1 MFLAEDPFRFARR
14 VASAHAGRQE
24 AEALL
29 RYNLYVDSMPTDE
42 IPPLDSTQIK
52 RIMSSALNVKRLKG
66 KRLDTSML
74 VKEINKDYARTMNK
88 IIFDMNYKDPNQA
101 DLFDSLALP
110 PLPEDEDVPEFG
122 TVRIPDHNF
131 PEQFSEFT
139 FHSFLTKPEVINA
152 IVKVRGECNRI
163 QSLNLFNTFF
173 TKSVRMDEFE
183 QMQYQANHQVVNNLK
198 ESWVTTLKNAI
209 KNSLR
214 AVGKGWF
221 NLHERNKEV
230 YDISKLK
237 KFMVMINFMMQ
248 DSLRFLVESNLE
260 AYASFMENAA
270 LGTTVVKSPSE
281 VNQEFE
287 SDQQR
292 YSARKNPLFLVD
304 LLVKDNEFTFST
316 PIDVCE
322 DAPLAIFD
330 KVLTSLQD
338 IPQLEPQV
346 MEDLFWAHKP
356 MLAAVHRG
364 EDHVEGVRSRIQEA
378 LLSCLR
384 PLQEYM
390 HTFDEYVEFAKLDP
404 AEYVKQFEDGKQ
416 TIVQLKQEVNHH
428 LSERR
433 RIETTIPVS
442 ISIGMFTV
450 NCLQLRNFLADK
462 RAQLAKLVLEA
473 LAKRARAVSDKIH
486 GEFQKVF
493 IELQKRPDCIEELVS
508 LREYMAKIPAET
520 ADCAGWIK
528 EMGVYYDVLEDFK
541 FPLVP
546 EDFNQKWVSYGW
558 PRKISERIEEVD
570 RLLEHDKS
578 RFQTDLIRDKETFFI
593 ELEEFQRVISGFS
606 RHTNLQKV
614 ATVAEEVAR
623 LQSQLNNA
631 QAKSKK
637 YNSRDVLFGFE
648 VTEFEDLEKVQ
659 KMFEPYYNLWT
670 TANNWLKW
678 REEWMKGP
686 FHTLDY
692 EQMDSDLSN
701 AWKVMYKAVKFFQD
715 KGPGQYEIAT
725 ELKQQMDDFKPHMP
739 MVTALRNPGMR
750 DRHWIKIREET
761 ELDLAP
767 TDDQTLETLLK
778 LNLAPHMEEISK
790 VAQVAGKEFA
800 IEQALDKME
809 GEWADISFEILE
821 YRKTGTYVVKGSDD
835 IIQLLDDHIAMTQ
848 SMSFSAFKKPFEER
862 IGKWEV
868 KLQLISDIIDEWLAC
883 QRNWLYLEPI
893 FSSDDIN
900 RQMPTEGKRF
910 STVDRMW
917 RKVMGNA
924 AKNPSVMA
932 VTSIDKVLD
941 TFQECNKL
949 LDLIQKGLSDYL
961 ETKRTSFPRFYFL
974 SNDEL
979 LEILSQTKDP
989 KAVQPHLRKCFEA
1002 IASIKFEE
1010 DLKMSSMT
1018 SMEKEVVE
1026 FCEPLYPKGNVEN
1039 WLLEVERVM
1048 RKSLRLIL
1056 KDATSV
1062 YKKTKRTEWVTM
1074 WPGQVVIAGSQV
1086 HWTQEVETALR
1097 KAGAAGL
1104 ERLYKKLCGQ
1114 LDDLTALIRG
1124 GKLTRMERMTLG
1136 SLIVIDVH
1144 ARDVVDRMVQGGV
1157 NDIREFEWIS
1167 QLRYY
1172 MDGDQVLVKMVN
1184 TNFNYGYE
1192 YLGNT
1197 GRLVITPLTDRCY
1210 ITLTGALHLQLGG
1223 APAGPAGTGKTET
1236 TKDLAKALARQCVVF
1251 NCSDGLDYKM
1261 MGRFFSGLAQA
1272 GAWACFDEFNRIDIE
1287 VLSVIAQQLLTIQ
1300 QAIMIKAE
1308 TFMFEQRE
1316 IALNSNC
1323 GFFITMN
1330 PGYAG
1335 RTELPDNLKALFRPV
1350 AMMIPDYA
1358 LIAEIILFSAGFE
1371 MGRVLAQKM
1380 VKMYSLCSEQLSQQ
1394 DHYDFGMR
1402 AVKSVLVMAGELRR
1416 SNPDSGEDVVLIRA
1430 MRDSNVPKFLAE
1442 DLPLFQGILQDLF
1455 PGVEL
1460 PEHDYG
1466 ALQVQIEN
1474 TLRAKNLQVAP
1485 ILIKKCIQLYETMI
1499 VRHGVMLVGPTG
1511 GGKTTCYQVLEDVL
1525 TTLRE
1530 NGHDDPTFQNVESFV
1545 LNPKCI
1551 SMGELYG
1558 EFDPI
1563 SLEWSDGLVAYI
1575 IRQVVV
1581 DETEDQKWIVFDG
1594 PVDALWIENM
1604 NTVLDDNKLLCLA
1617 NSERIKLN
1625 NTIHLL
1631 FEVADLAVA
1640 SPATVSRCGMVY
1652 MEPEDLGWRPFV
1664 QTWITSLPE
1673 EIPEE
1678 LREHI
1683 MMEQFEMYIDPGL
1696 QFIRSSDCRELLPT
1710 TDNSL
1715 VHGLCSFFSSLLEN
1729 PDHPILWDELLADDQ
1744 KAKNFLNMCFAFS
1757 YTWSLGGSI
1766 DGESQLNFD
1775 TFFRDTLANI
1785 VVFPGAGM
1793 VYDYFLDFETKTL
1806 QPWNDIVP
1814 KFEFNREIPYFQMLV
1829 PTVDT
1834 VRFSYLL
1841 DKLIKVQKACLFVGE
1856 TGVGK
1861 SVITQKALADKVEEG
1876 DILNICLSFSAQ
1888 TSSARTQEIIEGKLE
1903 KKRKNMRGPPV
1914 GKKMVLFV
1922 DDINMPKLDT
1932 YGAQPPIELLRQYLD
1947 FGGFY
1952 DREKLF
1958 WMDIVDVTLVAACAP
1973 PGGGRNA
1980 MTARLTRHFNQLFIP
1995 APSENSLKRI
2005 FNAIMEGFLE
2015 PFQPKVKS
2023 MASALVDAS
2032 VEVYN
2037 RISAELL
2044 PTPSRS
2050 HYTFNLRDLSKVF
2063 QGILQARVSS
2073 VPMPDI
2079 MLRLWCHEEM
2089 RVFHD
2094 RLIDKHDK
2102 EWFTELLIEM
2112 LRRHFSVGWTHEDT
2126 FEQQPIIFGDFAR
2139 MGVAV
2144 EDRVYEEIPNIRRVA
2159 KLLDDYLDEY
2169 NMNSKKEMRLVF
2181 FTDAI
2186 EHVSRIQRIIRQ
2198 PRGNALLVGVGGCGK
2213 RSLTRLACTMAEYQ
2227 CFEIELTKGYG
2238 MNEFRDD
2245 LKKLYTM
2252 TAVDGEQVVFLLS
2265 DTQIAEEEFLEDVNN
2280 ILNSGEVPNLFET
2293 DEYEKLLA
2301 GVAPFAREKG
2311 FGESRDALHNC
2322 MVERVR
2328 DNLHIVLTMSPVGEL
2343 FRSRCRQYPSLVNC
2357 CTIDWFSVWPRDA
2370 LLSVSRNFL
2379 FDEDLGSQEVSEAVA
2394 QLCVYVHESVTSM
2407 SEVFYNEQRRRN
2419 YTTPTSYLELINLYT
2434 ATLEAKRNEI
2444 VGNRDRLRNGVKK
2457 LLDTNESVGVMQ
2469 VELNEIQP
2477 ILKQKSIDTE
2487 KLLAQVAKEQEVADG
2502 VRKVVMAEE
2511 AVVSEQTKE
2520 TEALA
2525 ADAQKDLDA
2534 ALPALEGAIAAL
2546 NSLNKGDISEIKS
2559 FTSPPPLVMLVMEAV
2574 CILCKAK
2581 PDWPTAKSLLTD
2593 ANFLK
2598 NLIQFDKDNI
2608 PEPVLKKLNKYLGDP
2623 NFNPTSV
2630 GRVSNAAKSL
2640 CMWCIA
2646 IAGYSVIAKEVAPK
2660 RARLAEASEMLR
2672 QSQAQLQEKQDKL
2685 AEVENQLAALRA
2697 TYETAL
2703 AEKVQLSERLDDV
2716 SKRIQRASK
2725 LISALGE
2732 EQSRWE
2738 TSSENYNAQLPHLV
2752 GDVFLSV
2759 CCVAYFGAFTSAYRK
2774 QLVEDW
2780 HAKAVEA
2787 KIPCSEKFD
2796 LINTV
2801 GDPVQIRDW
2810 QIAGLPSDD
2819 VSVENGI
2826 LVTQGRRWPLMIDP
2840 QGQANRWIKN
2850 LETKNNLKVIR
2861 LSEPNYLR
2869 TLENAIRIGAPVLL
2883 EHIGETLDPSLEPI
2897 LMKQTFKLSG
2907 RTVIRIGDTD
2917 VDYDPTFRFYI
2928 TTKLANPHYLPE
2940 VCIKVTIINF
2950 TVTLTGLED
2959 QLLADVVRAE
2969 RQELEEQK
2977 DRLVVSMAADKRQLK
2992 DLEDKILRLLSA
3004 TEGNILDDEVVI
3016 NTLNESKVTSGIIS
3030 VRVKEA
3036 EETEVE
3042 INIARERYRS
3052 VATRGS
3058 ILYFVL
3064 ADIANIDPM
3073 YQYSLEYFKNLF
3085 NLVLEVA
3092 EKSEDLE
3099 TRLKTLI
3106 TDSTSATY
3114 KNVCRGLFDNDK
3126 VIFSFMMC
3134 VSIMLKEDKIPRASW
3149 MYLLR
3154 GNTLINRST
3163 QPECDADW
3171 VTPKMW
3177 DQVVGLQTNIKGFDK
3192 LVISLNE
3199 ESQDWKTW
3207 FDSDEPH
3214 KAKLPG
3220 EWDTSLDDF
3229 QRMLVV
3235 RALRPEKVMFS
3246 ITEFVIAH
3254 LGPEFVVA
3262 PPFDLESVFGDTHAT
3277 SPIIL
3282 ILSPG
3287 ADPTDALLKFAK
3299 AKEYS
3304 DRMHIMSLGQGQGPL
3319 AAKLISKATM
3329 RGDWVLL
3336 QNCHLAASWM
3346 PSLEKIIEGFHQAGA
3361 DIHEDFRLWLT
3372 SMPTK
3377 SFPVSVLQA
3386 GVKLTNEA
3394 PKGLVNNLTRS
3405 FHDISAEQFE
3415 GCTKPTAF
3423 KKLLFGL
3430 VFFHGL
3436 LLERRKF
3443 GPLGWNIT
3451 YEFTDTD
3458 RQVGMSYLKMILELE
3473 DDINWKALR
3482 YLTGDIIY
3490 GGRVTDDWDRR
3501 CLKSILDQF
3510 YHADFLV
3517 DGFKITKSGVYRVP
3531 DEGPQESFL
3540 TYIASLPVTDPPE
3553 VFGLHD
3559 NANISYQNQ
3568 ETDRILTTISNTQPR
3583 DNSASTAQ
3591 KPEEIVA
3598 DLATEILGKLP
3609 KALSQDEA
3617 TSTPGRG
3624 RSLPIVAGNSLSTVL
3639 LQEMVRFNKLLRT
3652 MSSSLVQLGKAIK
3665 GMVVMSE
3672 QLEAMFYSMLNNE
3685 VPQMWA
3691 TVAYPSLKPLGS
3703 WVTDLHK
3710 RIQFLR
3716 KWLSEGQPPAYWLP
3730 GFFFPQG
3737 FMTGVLQNHARKY
3750 QIPIDTLSFSY
3761 SVLKTE
3767 HGEAIVD
3774 PPEDGVFVYG
3784 LFFDGGRWDRE
3795 RRLLGNSLPG
3805 EIHST
3810 LPVIH
3815 FKPTPN
3821 LVRNP
3826 EDYNAPLY
3834 KTSRRAGVL
3843 STTGHSTNFVVAI
3856 DLPTDMEPAY
3866 WIRQG
3871 TALLCALND

>member
-1236 TKDLAKALARQCVVF
+1236 TKDLAKALAKQCVVF
-1251 NCSDGLDYKM
+1251 NCSDGLDYLA
-1261 MGRFFSGLAQA
+1261 MGKFFKGLASA
-1272 GAWACFDEFNRIDIE
+1272 GAWACFDEFNRIDLE
-1287 VLSVIAQQLLTIQ
+1287 VLSVIAQQIISIQKAIQ
-1300 QAIMIKAE
+1300 QKVKR
-1308 TFMFEQRE
+1308 FMFEGVE
-1316 IALNSNC
+1316 IALDPTC
-1323 GFFITMN
+1323 AVFITMN

-1350 AMMIPDYA
+1350 TMVVPD
-1358 LIAEIILFSAGFE
+1358 LEQICEIMLFSEGFNSAKQLAKK
-1371 MGRVLAQKM
+1371 MTVLYKLAK
-1380 VKMYSLCSEQLSQQ
+1380 EQLSKQY
-1394 DHYDFGMR
+1394 HYDFGLR
-1402 AVKSVLVMAGELRR
+1402 ALKSVLVMAGALKRG
-1416 SNPDSGEDVVLIRA
+1416 SPDLQEDVVLMRA
-1430 MRDSNVPKFLAE
+1430 LRDMNAPKFVFE
-1442 DLPLFQGILQDLF
+1442 DVPLFLGLIGDLF
-1455 PGVEL
+1455 PGLDCPRVRYPNLNDAIEKTLEDAGYQAL
-1460 PEHDYG
+1460 PQQADK
-1466 ALQVQIEN
+1466 V
-1474 TLRAKNLQVAP
+1474 V
-1485 ILIKKCIQLYETMI
+1485 QLYETMLT
-1499 VRHGVMLVGPTG
+1499 RHTTMVVGPTG
-1511 GGKTTCYQVLEDVL
+1511 GGKSVVIETLATAQTSLGL
-1525 TTLRE
+1525 TTKRF
-1530 NGHDDPTFQNVESFV
+1530 TI
-1545 LNPKCI
+1545 NPKAQTVL
-1551 SMGELYG
+1551 ELYG
-1558 EFDPI
+1558 VLDPNTRD
-1563 SLEWSDGLVAYI
+1563 WTDGLLSNIFREVN
-1575 IRQVVV
+1575 RPLPP
-1581 DETEDQKWIVFDG
+1581 DKKEKRLIVFDG
-1594 PVDALWIENM
+1594 DVDAVWVENM
-1604 NTVLDDNKLLCLA
+1604 NSVMDDNRILTLP
-1617 NSERIKLN
+1617 NGERILLAKHCN
-1625 NTIHLL
+1625 LL
-1631 FEVADLAVA
+1631 FEVADLQYA

-1652 MEPEDLGWRPFV
+1652 VDPKNLG
-1664 QTWITSLPE
+1664 
-1673 EIPEE
+1673 
-1678 LREHI
+1678 
-1683 MMEQFEMYIDPGL
+1683 
-1696 QFIRSSDCRELLPT
+1696 
-1710 TDNSL
+1710 
-1715 VHGLCSFFSSLLEN
+1715 
-1729 PDHPILWDELLADDQ
+1729 
-1744 KAKNFLNMCFAFS
+1744 
-1757 YTWSLGGSI
+1757 
-1766 DGESQLNFD
+1766 FD
-1775 TFFRDTLANI
+1775 
-1785 VVFPGAGM
+1785 
-1793 VYDYFLDFETKTL
+1793 
-1806 QPWNDIVP
+1806 
-1814 KFEFNREIPYFQMLV
+1814 PYFQTWASRRSNKQEAEHLRNLFAKYGAPCVDLIINGAIGDDLQDPLATIIPMSGLNMTRQLCNLFECISDDKSITDMQVLEAVFIFCVMWSFGGGLVDADREKFDAFIKKKSELAVIDSAEIPCGPGQLPGALPTIYEYYFDVENFRWRPWADLVTPFVPPEDHKFSKILV

-1834 VRFSYLL
+1834 VRYNWILNTL
-1841 DKLIKVQKACLFVGE
+1841 ARRQQAVLFVGDSGNAK
-1856 TGVGK
+1856 T
-1861 SVITQKALADKVEEG
+1861 VIIQDYLRKLSREEFITLNVNFSSRTTSMDMQRTLEDNVDKITK
-1876 DILNICLSFSAQ
+1876 D
-1888 TSSARTQEIIEGKLE
+1888 TY
-1903 KKRKNMRGPPV
+1903 GPPAN
-1914 GKKMVLFV
+1914 KKLVVFV
-1922 DDINMPKLDT
+1922 DDINMPRVDIYGTQQPIALLKLVVERK
-1932 YGAQPPIELLRQYLD
+1932 GM
-1947 FGGFY
+1947 Y
-1952 DREKLF
+1952 DRGKDLK
-1958 WMDIVDVTLVAACAP
+1958 WKNLLDVQFIAAMGP

-1980 MTARLTRHFNQLFIP
+1980 VDPRFVSLFNMFNISS
-1995 APSENSLKRI
+1995 PSQDSLYRI
-2005 FNAIMEGFLE
+2005 YDSILEAHLDSFSGEVKNAGSVITKITLE
-2015 PFQPKVKS
+2015 LYEKIVQTLP
-2023 MASALVDAS
+2023 
-2032 VEVYN
+2032 
-2037 RISAELL
+2037 
-2044 PTPSRS
+2044 PTPTKF
-2050 HYTFNLRDLSKVF
+2050 HYIFNLRDLS
-2063 QGILQARVSS
+2063 RVYEGLWQ
-2073 VPMPDI
+2073 VTPDI
-2079 MLRLWCHEEM
+2079 FDSEAKFVRLWRNECL

-2094 RLIDKHDK
+2094 RLTNDTDRKHVQECIEELVK
-2102 EWFTELLIEM
+2102 ENFPETVEHVM
-2112 LRRHFSVGWTHEDT
+2112 
-2126 FEQQPIIFGDFAR
+2126 QNPILFGDWRNCNNEDLRLYEDLGDYNDVRPVTEEALENYNYKNKAMNLVMFDDALAHLAR
-2139 MGVAV
+2139 I
-2144 EDRVYEEIPNIRRVA
+2144 ERI
-2159 KLLDDYLDEY
+2159 L
-2169 NMNSKKEMRLVF
+2169 RLG
-2181 FTDAI
+2181 
-2186 EHVSRIQRIIRQ
+2186 
-2198 PRGNALLVGVGGCGK
+2198 RGNALLVGVGGSGK
-2213 RSLTRLACTMAEYQ
+2213 QSLTKLAAFMA
-2227 CFEIELTKGYG
+2227 GYKTFSITLARNYG
-2238 MNEFRDD
+2238 ETEFRED
-2245 LKKLYTM
+2245 LKSLYTM
-2252 TAVDGEQVVFLLS
+2252 LGAEGEKVVFLFT
-2265 DTQIAEEEFLEDVNN
+2265 DAHVADEGFLENINN
-2280 ILNSGEVPNLFET
+2280 MLTSGVVPALFDESEKDGLINSVREEVKKAGLYDTKET
-2293 DEYEKLLA
+2293 CWSWFIDK
-2301 GVAPFAREKG
+2301 
-2311 FGESRDALHNC
+2311 C
-2322 MVERVR
+2322 R
-2328 DNLHIVLTMSPVGEL
+2328 DNLRIVLCMSPVGDL
-2343 FRSRCRQYPSLVNC
+2343 LRRRCRNFPGLVSN
-2357 CTIDWFSVWPRDA
+2357 TVIDWYEAWPEQALKSVAEVFLEHEDLPDDCRQGIVEHMVMVHLD
-2370 LLSVSRNFL
+2370 VTHKSREYEQTMRRYNYVTPKNFL
-2379 FDEDLGSQEVSEAVA
+2379 DYISNYKTSLNENRKKFTKMTNRFAGGLEKLVQASEEVDTMSVQLAESKIIVEQKKKENDILLVKIDEATKQATEKQVVA
-2394 QLCVYVHESVTSM
+2394 T
-2407 SEVFYNEQRRRN
+2407 QREE
-2419 YTTPTSYLELINLYT
+2419 EL
-2434 ATLEAKRNEI
+2434 
-2444 VGNRDRLRNGVKK
+2444 
-2457 LLDTNESVGVMQ
+2457 
-2469 VELNEIQP
+2469 VELN
-2477 ILKQKSIDTE
+2477 KQISID
-2487 KLLAQVAKEQEVADG
+2487 
-2502 VRKVVMAEE
+2502 R
-2511 AVVSEQTKE
+2511 
-2520 TEALA
+2520 
-2525 ADAQKDLDA
+2525 ADAEQALEE
-2534 ALPALEGAIAAL
+2534 ALPALQAA
-2546 NSLNKGDISEIKS
+2546 K
-2559 FTSPPPLVMLVMEAV
+2559 
-2574 CILCKAK
+2574 
-2581 PDWPTAKSLLTD
+2581 D
-2593 ANFLK
+2593 ALK
-2598 NLIQFDKDNI
+2598 NLNKSDLTEVRSFAKPPIMVEKVVECVSILKGIKELNWKLSKTMMAAPDFINSLIHFDTN
-2608 PEPVLKKLNKYLGDP
+2608 KLTEKQVRSVKEYFKISKFTPSEL
-2623 NFNPTSV
+2623 TSV
-2630 GRVSNAAKSL
+2630 SRAA
-2640 CMWCIA
+2640 
-2646 IAGYSVIAKEVAPK
+2646 AGLLTWVYAMVNFYGVYKTVAPK
-2660 RARLAEASEMLR
+2660 R
-2672 QSQAQLQEKQDKL
+2672 QAVANLEKQMAKGEKDLADVKEEVRQL
-2685 AEVENQLAALRA
+2685 NQELEDLGKQFEQSTKEATELSEKAALMEKRMAAAKRLIAGLGTEKIRWAAEVEELK
-2697 TYETAL
+2697 
-2703 AEKVQLSERLDDV
+2703 EKR
-2716 SKRIQRASK
+2716 KK
-2725 LISALGE
+2725 
-2732 EQSRWE
+2732 
-2738 TSSENYNAQLPHLV
+2738 LV
-2752 GDVFLSV
+2752 GDCLLSSSFLS
-2759 CCVAYFGAFTSAYRK
+2759 YLGAFNQTFRQQMLYDTWEKDVDEKNVPKTGKYR
-2774 QLVEDW
+2774 VEELLADEVVLSTW
-2780 HAKAVEA
+2780 A
-2787 KIPCSEKFD
+2787 SD
-2796 LINTV
+2796 
-2801 GDPVQIRDW
+2801 
-2810 QIAGLPSDD
+2810 GLPGDEL
-2819 VSVENGI
+2819 SVQNGI
-2826 LVTQGRRWPLMIDP
+2826 LTTYASRYPLCIDP
-2840 QGQANRWIKN
+2840 QLQAINWIKKK
-2850 LETKNNLKVIR
+2850 ESKNNLKVATFNDPDFLKHLELCISYGQPFLFENLDEYIDPIIDSVLERNLQSVGNRKFIVLGDKEVDWDDSFR
-2861 LSEPNYLR
+2861 LF
-2869 TLENAIRIGAPVLL
+2869 
-2883 EHIGETLDPSLEPI
+2883 
-2897 LMKQTFKLSG
+2897 M
-2907 RTVIRIGDTD
+2907 
-2917 VDYDPTFRFYI
+2917 
-2928 TTKLANPHYLPE
+2928 TTKLQNPHYSPE
-2940 VCIKVTIINF
+2940 VFGKTSIINYSV
-2950 TVTLTGLED
+2950 TQQGLSDQLLNVVVGHERADLEKERSALIQSMSDNRVTLKGLED
-2959 QLLADVVRAE
+2959 TLLS
-2969 RQELEEQK
+2969 ELSDSTGLILDNTELIET
-2977 DRLVVSMAADKRQLK
+2977 
-2992 DLEDKILRLLSA
+2992 LEDTKTKA
-3004 TEGNILDDEVVI
+3004 TEVSDKIEQAAQTAKELDA
-3016 NTLNESKVTSGIIS
+3016 
-3030 VRVKEA
+3030 VRGG
-3036 EETEVE
+3036 
-3042 INIARERYRS
+3042 YRP
-3052 VATRGS
+3052 AAKRGS
-3058 ILYFVL
+3058 ILFFVL
-3064 ADIANIDPM
+3064 SGLSAIDSMYEYALGSYLELFELSLRKSKMEPQLVKRLHNIITTLTYNVYTYGCTGLFEKHKLMFSLQMTLAIIDGENELDHTELDFFLKGNIALEKGERKCP
-3073 YQYSLEYFKNLF
+3073 YSWIP
-3085 NLVLEVA
+3085 A
-3092 EKSEDLE
+3092 QGWEDLQ
-3099 TRLKTLI
+3099 RLI
-3106 TDSTSATY
+3106 TINEKFENIVTDVEQNEGPWKAWYDLEAPEQTALPQDYDEKLENS
-3114 KNVCRGLFDNDK
+3114 
-3126 VIFSFMMC
+3126 SFRKLC
-3134 VSIMLKEDKIPRASW
+3134 VLK
-3149 MYLLR
+3149 
-3154 GNTLINRST
+3154 
-3163 QPECDADW
+3163 C
-3171 VTPKMW
+3171 
-3177 DQVVGLQTNIKGFDK
+3177 F
-3192 LVISLNE
+3192 
-3199 ESQDWKTW
+3199 
-3207 FDSDEPH
+3207 
-3214 KAKLPG
+3214 
-3220 EWDTSLDDF
+3220 
-3229 QRMLVV
+3229 
-3235 RALRPEKVMFS
+3235 RPDRVFLAVKQ
-3246 ITEFVIAH
+3246 FVIDKM
-3254 LGPEFVVA
+3254 GTKFVE
-3262 PPFDLESVFGDTHAT
+3262 PPVINYENIFEQSSPFSPLVF
-3277 SPIIL
+3277 

-3287 ADPTDALLKFAK
+3287 ADPASNINALAEKLGFGGNKLKMA
-3299 AKEYS
+3299 
-3304 DRMHIMSLGQGQGPL
+3304 SLGQGQGPIAEAHL
-3319 AAKLISKATM
+3319 ETGAT
-3329 RGDWVLL
+3329 RGQWVVL
-3336 QNCHLAASWM
+3336 QNCHLLTRWLKT
-3346 PSLEKIIEGFHQAGA
+3346 LEKILETIEKPHK
-3361 DIHEDFRLWLT
+3361 DFRLWLT
-3372 SMPTK
+3372 TEPTPEFPMGILQRSMKVVTEP
-3377 SFPVSVLQA
+3377 P
-3386 GVKLTNEA
+3386 N
-3394 PKGLVNNLTRS
+3394 GLRLNMRS
-3405 FHDISAEQFE
+3405 TYAKITEETLSQ
-3415 GCTKPTAF
+3415 CTHTAF
-3423 KKLLFGL
+3423 RPL
-3430 VFFHGL
+3430 VYVLAFFHAVVQ
-3436 LLERRKF
+3436 ERRKY
-3443 GPLGWNIT
+3443 GKVGWNVPYDFNDSDFRVSMLVLST
-3451 YEFTDTD
+3451 
-3458 RQVGMSYLKMILELE
+3458 
-3473 DDINWKALR
+3473 
-3482 YLTGDIIY
+3482 YLTKAQENKDAFIPWESLKYLIGEAMY
-3490 GGRVTDDWDRR
+3490 GGRVSDAWDRR
-3501 CLKSILDQF
+3501 ILNT
-3510 YHADFLV
+3510 YLNEYMGDFLF
-3517 DGFKITKSGVYRVP
+3517 DTFQPFHFYQAEGMDYKVP
-3531 DEGPQESFL
+3531 PAGTRDEYAE
-3540 TYIASLPVTDPPE
+3540 AVENLPLLETPG
-3553 VFGLHD
+3553 VFGLHS
-3559 NANISYQNQ
+3559 NAEISY
-3568 ETDRILTTISNTQPR
+3568 LTNSTKTLWRDLIDLQPR
-3583 DNSASTAQ
+3583 TTGSATGVSREDFIGQ
-3591 KPEEIVA
+3591 VA
-3598 DLATEILGKLP
+3598 KDIKGKLP
-3609 KALSQDEA
+3609 NDFDLQMIKKNIGVPSPTQ
-3617 TSTPGRG
+3617 
-3624 RSLPIVAGNSLSTVL
+3624 IVL
-3639 LQEMVRFNKLLRT
+3639 LQELDRFSRLLT
-3652 MSSSLVQLGKAIK
+3652 LMATTLSDLQKALVGEIGMSNELDDIANSIFIGELPASWRRLAPMTQKSLGNWLEHFHRRHEQYANWVNNGEPAVVWLAGLHIPEAYLTALVQSTCRARGWPLDRSTLYTKVTKYTNPKQVTTKLPSGCFVS
-3665 GMVVMSE
+3665 GLY
-3672 QLEAMFYSMLNNE
+3672 LEGAGWDHGNSR
-3685 VPQMWA
+3685 
-3691 TVAYPSLKPLGS
+3691 LKPQEPKQLVVDLPILQIIPIEAS
-3703 WVTDLHK
+3703 KLKLQNTFKTPVYVTQQRMDAMGVGLVFEADIPVADHA
-3710 RIQFLR
+3710 
-3716 KWLSEGQPPAYWLP
+3716 SHS
-3730 GFFFPQG
+3730 
-3737 FMTGVLQNHARKY
+3737 VLQGVA
-3750 QIPIDTLSFSY
+3750 L
-3761 SVLKTE
+3761 VL
-3767 HGEAIVD
+3767 
-3774 PPEDGVFVYG
+3774 
-3784 LFFDGGRWDRE
+3784 
-3795 RRLLGNSLPG
+3795 N
-3805 EIHST
+3805 
-3810 LPVIH
+3810 
-3815 FKPTPN
+3815 
-3821 LVRNP
+3821 
-3826 EDYNAPLY
+3826 
-3834 KTSRRAGVL
+3834 
-3843 STTGHSTNFVVAI
+3843 
-3856 DLPTDMEPAY
+3856 TD
-3866 WIRQG
+3866 
-3871 TALLCALND
+3871 